1 MMEMR
6 EYLRVKDMA
15 PSRPFGA
22 DHQEANLA
30 AADLIEPKAPVW
42 VVPDDDGVVSRDL
55 QFLQSLGREP
65 AS

>member
-1 MMEMR
+1 MMEIHKYVAR
-6 EYLRVKDMA
+6 QGHG
-15 PSRPFGA
+15 PFSPFGA

-30 AADLIEPKAPVW
+30 AADLIEPKAPVR

-55 QFLQSLGREP
+55 QFLQSL